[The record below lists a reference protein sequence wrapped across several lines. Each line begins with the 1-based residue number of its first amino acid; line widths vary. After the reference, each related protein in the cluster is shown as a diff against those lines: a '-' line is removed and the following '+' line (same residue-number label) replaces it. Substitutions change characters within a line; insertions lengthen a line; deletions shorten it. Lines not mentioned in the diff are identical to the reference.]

1 MSAGRVVLDWSAGS
15 IGQPAPC
22 VLCNQKTVMRSPRGV
37 PCHKICAEDW
47 TSRRTEE
54 TLKL

>member
-37 PCHKICAEDW
+37 PCHKVCAEDW
-47 TSRRTEE
+47 TRQRIEE
-54 TLKL
+54 TLRL